1 METPAIAPTS
11 KPTPAPKPVSVEA
24 AVELST
30 PAPVKREVPTP
41 VTKQETAPVASAK
54 PKQPAL
60 TETNSKLQENYVKL
74 VKRQL
79 KFVKI
84 TSLAST

>member
-1 METPAIAPTS
+1 MAP
-11 KPTPAPKPVSVEA
+11 KPTPVPTPKPVSVEA
-24 AVELST
+24 VELVT
-30 PAPVKREVPTP
+30 PAPVKSIPYP
-41 VTKQETAPVASAK
+41 VTKQETAPVAPAK
-54 PKQPAL
+54 PKRPAL

>member
-30 PAPVKREVPTP
+30 PAPVKRSTYSGYKARDSTGRVCKTEATCFDRNKFKT
-41 VTKQETAPVASAK
+41 TK
-54 PKQPAL
+54 
-60 TETNSKLQENYVKL
+60 
-74 VKRQL
+74 
-79 KFVKI
+79 KI
-84 TSLAST
+84 M

>member
-1 METPAIAPTS
+1 MAPAYPVPT
-11 KPTPAPKPVSVEA
+11 PKPVSVEA
-24 AVELST
+24 AVELVT
-30 PAPVKREVPTP
+30 PAPVKSSPYP
-41 VTKQETAPVASAK
+41 VTKQETAPVAPAK
-54 PKQPAL
+54 PKRPAL